1 MEAFK
6 SQSETQSK
14 APLEFALGM
23 KGGNGDSSYA
33 YNSSPQLRIIQAVK
47 PILENGIYENM
58 KLKFDVR
65 GIFRIADFGCGT
77 GQNTLLVADT
87 IVSAVQRLLK
97 EQEMPEFEV
106 YFTDLPSND
115 FNSLFRM
122 LPCTRSYFPAA
133 VCGSHFR
140 RLFARKSLQF
150 CHSSMSLHW
159 LSQVPETVQQRRS
172 PRVYVSSDSEEG
184 VAPAYLH
191 QFDTDMT

>member
-33 YNSSPQLRIIQAVK
+33 NNSSPQLRIIQAVR

-87 IVSAVQRLLK
+87 IILLSSRCVWIALQTSLRTEK
-97 EQEMPEFEV
+97 SPILSFFYESPLA
-106 YFTDLPSND
+106 FT
-115 FNSLFRM
+115 
-122 LPCTRSYFPAA
+122 
-133 VCGSHFR
+133 G
-140 RLFARKSLQF
+140 ARDCSTEKI
-150 CHSSMSLHW
+150 SSCL
-159 LSQVPETVQQRRS
+159 R
-172 PRVYVSSDSEEG
+172 
-184 VAPAYLH
+184 
-191 QFDTDMT
+191 FK